1 LPDSSIA
8 LTRLTRR
15 LASVSEPAHPAWGL
29 SAPVVFL
36 NPQTDKKTAGTLPS
50 IPQGR
55 PNSERQKMF
64 AVIKTG
70 GKQYRVVANDV
81 LKIEKVAGEV
91 GDVVEIGHVL
101 AHGEGDSV
109 TFGAPFVDGALVTAE
124 VVAQG
129 RAATVIA
136 FKKRRRQNSRRRHG
150 HRQYETTVRIDE
162 ILIGG
167 AKPSKKTAAKKE
179 PAKKE
184 AEVEAKPAKKA
195 KAPAAEATPVAA
207 FADVTPKAKPA
218 KAKAAKAEVVDD
230 ISLISGVGPVLKEK
244 LTEAGYA
251 TLTSISKLKKA
262 DIAKLD
268 EELGLGGRVERE
280 EWVAQAKE
288 LLAGKPPRAQVDKD
302 AAAGKESE

>member
-1 LPDSSIA
+1 
-8 LTRLTRR
+8 
-15 LASVSEPAHPAWGL
+15 
-29 SAPVVFL
+29 
-36 NPQTDKKTAGTLPS
+36 
-50 IPQGR
+50 
-55 PNSERQKMF
+55 MF

-91 GDVVEIGHVL
+91 GDIVEIGYVL
-101 AHGEGDSV
+101 AHGEGDAV

-129 RAATVIA
+129 RAKTVIA

-162 ILIGG
+162 ILLGG
-167 AKPSKKTAAKKE
+167 AKPSKKAAAKPTRKDAVAE
-179 PAKKE
+179 AAPA
-184 AEVEAKPAKKA
+184 PAKKA
-195 KAPAAEATPVAA
+195 KAPAAEADAGAAPVAA
-207 FADVTPKAKPA
+207 FADVAPKAKPA
-218 KAKAAKAEVVDD
+218 KAAKPEIVDD
-230 ISLISGVGPVLKEK
+230 ISLISGIGPVLKDK
-244 LTEAGYA
+244 MTEAGFG
-251 TLTSISKLKKA
+251 TLASISKLKKA

-268 EELGLGGRVERE
+268 EELSLGGRIERD